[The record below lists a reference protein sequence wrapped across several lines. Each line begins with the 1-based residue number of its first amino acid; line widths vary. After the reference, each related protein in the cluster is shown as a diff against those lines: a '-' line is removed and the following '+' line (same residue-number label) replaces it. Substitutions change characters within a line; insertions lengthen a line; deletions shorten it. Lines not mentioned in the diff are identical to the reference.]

1 MAGVWRLF
9 AVQGRG
15 LSSCIFDLLSSITTR
30 SGGLAVCVFV
40 VASDTEPFIIC
51 RIVPELKGNI
61 MTLRKTLLAAAAGGI
76 LATAPIASIGHAD
89 SGIQLGQLAC
99 DVEGGI
105 GFIFGSSKNLACTF
119 TPANDRYATET
130 YTGTIDKYG
139 IDIGVTGETVILW
152 TVVAAQED
160 KYAPHALAGTYSGAT
175 ASAAIAVGLGAN
187 VLVGGSSE
195 AFALQPVSV
204 SGSSGINVAVGF
216 AQIKLH

>member
-1 MAGVWRLF
+1 M
-9 AVQGRG
+9 
-15 LSSCIFDLLSSITTR
+15 
-30 SGGLAVCVFV
+30 AVCVFV

-51 RIVPELKGNI
+51 CIVQALKGNI
-61 MTLRKTLLAAAAGGI
+61 MTFRKTLLAAVAGGI
-76 LATAPIASIGHAD
+76 LAATPIASTSHAE
-89 SGIQLGQLAC
+89 SGVRLGQLTC

-119 TPANDRYATET
+119 TPANDSYPIET
-130 YTGTIDKYG
+130 YTGSIDKYG
-139 IDIGVTGETVILW
+139 IDIGVTGESVILW
-152 TVVAAQED
+152 TVVAAQEE
-160 KYAPHALAGTYSGAT
+160 KYAPRALAGTYSGAS
-175 ASAAIAVGLGAN
+175 ASAAFAVGLGAN

>member
-1 MAGVWRLF
+1 MF
-9 AVQGRG
+9 F
-15 LSSCIFDLLSSITTR
+15 I
-30 SGGLAVCVFV
+30 
-40 VASDTEPFIIC
+40 ASATEPSIIC
-51 RIVPELKGNI
+51 PVVWELKGHI
-61 MTLRKTLLAAAAGGI
+61 MTFRKTLLAAAVGGV
-76 LATAPIASIGHAD
+76 LAATPIASTSHAE
-89 SGIQLGQLAC
+89 SGVQLGQLAC

-119 TPANDRYATET
+119 TPANDRHPIET

-139 IDIGVTGETVILW
+139 IDIGVTGESVILW
-152 TVVAAQED
+152 TVVAAQEE
-160 KYAPHALAGTYSGAT
+160 KYAPRALAGTYSGAT
-175 ASAAIAVGLGAN
+175 ASAAFAVGLGAN